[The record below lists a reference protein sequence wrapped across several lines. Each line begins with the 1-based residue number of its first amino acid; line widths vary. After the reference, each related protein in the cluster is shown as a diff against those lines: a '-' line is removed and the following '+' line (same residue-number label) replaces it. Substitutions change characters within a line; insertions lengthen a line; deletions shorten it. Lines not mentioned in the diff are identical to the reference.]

1 MKIKGTR
8 GFHEPSG
15 CLPKRFVHPT
25 LALKKEIAQSIKYKI
40 TKGIGGPAED
50 AKILWILPLKY
61 KGLWFED
68 ALTIYQE
75 ERNINLR
82 KTIDTNMAHL
92 QTLNELKRE
101 GVFKSGNTY
110 YLTAG
115 KYLIKIFILGIMRI
129 YPKIYL
135 RSIDLRDYGRL
146 KTGWQLSARKN

>member
-1 MKIKGTR
+1 M
-8 GFHEPSG
+8 S
-15 CLPKRFVHPT
+15 HPAVCQKD
-25 LALKKEIAQSIKYKI
+25 LFIQLLKKEIAESIKYKI
-40 TKGIGGPAED
+40 TQGVGGPAED

-75 ERNINLR
+75 ERDINLR
-82 KTIDTNMAHL
+82 KTIDTNIAHL

-115 KYLIKIFILGIMRI
+115 KYLIKIFILSIMWI

-135 RSIDLRDYGRL
+135 ISLDLRDYGRL
-146 KTGWQLSARKN
+146 KTGWQLSPEKIDFIKNNMRTE